1 MIETIFKPDNT
12 IGLWAVLTSIAAI
25 SIVLEQKFKWASK
38 ITGCVIAMTIAALM
52 SNFKVIPTDSPVYDN
67 VWTYL
72 VPIAIP
78 LLLFKADIKKIWKES
93 GRLLVIFLLSSL
105 GTIVGSLLGFYILQ
119 SYIPD
124 LFKVAAMMTGS
135 YIGGSVNF
143 AAMAESFNAAD
154 DLVSAAVVSDNLIMA
169 VYFFV
174 LIAMPSMYIIKKIF
188 KLENQKTDDNKN
200 SKSLAADYWKPREI
214 SMKDL
219 ALSIALSISIVFISG
234 LIADY
239 FATVISGDGLFLS
252 ITKGLLGNKYLIL
265 TTLTMLLATYFSKF
279 FGNIGGAQEIGSFI
293 IHIFFVVIG
302 IPASISLIMEKS
314 PLLLV
319 YCAIM
324 VFVNMIFTIGFGRLF
339 KFKIEEVIMASNA
352 NIGGPTTAAAMAIA
366 KGWHS
371 MVVPVMLVGS
381 LGYILGNYCGIFIG
395 NFLVNY

>member
-1 MIETIFKPDNT
+1 MIETLFKPDNT

-52 SNFKVIPTDSPVYDN
+52 SNFKIIPTESPVYDN
-67 VWTYL
+67 VWAYL

-93 GRLLVIFLLSSL
+93 GRLLIIFVLSSL
-105 GTIVGSLLGFYILQ
+105 GTLVGSLIGYYFLAN
-119 SYIPD
+119 YIPD
-124 LFKVAAMMTGS
+124 LFKVAAMMAGS

-143 AAMAESFNAAD
+143 AAMAESFNVPG

-174 LIAMPSMYIIKKIF
+174 LIAMPSMYIIQKLFKIENEKKS
-188 KLENQKTDDNKN
+188 ENEN
-200 SKSLAADYWKPREI
+200 SKSLSADYWKPREI
-214 SMKDL
+214 SMKE
-219 ALSIALSISIVFISG
+219 IALSISLAISIVFLSG
-234 LIADY
+234 IIADF
-239 FATVISGDGLFLS
+239 FASVISGDGLFLS
-252 ITKGLLGNKYLIL
+252 IIKGLLGNKYLIL

-324 VFVNMIFTIGFGRLF
+324 VFVNMIFTVGLGRLF

-395 NFLVNY
+395 NLLTNY

>member
-1 MIETIFKPDNT
+1 MIETLFKPDNT

-52 SNFKVIPTDSPVYDN
+52 SNFKIIPTESPVYDN
-67 VWTYL
+67 VWAYL

-93 GRLLVIFLLSSL
+93 GRLLIIFVLSSL
-105 GTIVGSLLGFYILQ
+105 GTLVGSLIGYYFLAN
-119 SYIPD
+119 YIPD
-124 LFKVAAMMTGS
+124 LFKVAAMMAGS

-143 AAMAESFNAAD
+143 AAMAESFNVPG

-174 LIAMPSMYIIKKIF
+174 LIAMPSMYIIQKLFKIENEKKS
-188 KLENQKTDDNKN
+188 ENEN
-200 SKSLAADYWKPREI
+200 SKSLSADYWKPREI
-214 SMKDL
+214 SMKE
-219 ALSIALSISIVFISG
+219 IALSISLAISIVFLSG
-234 LIADY
+234 IIADF
-239 FATVISGDGLFLS
+239 FASVISGDSLFLS
-252 ITKGLLGNKYLIL
+252 IIKGLLGNKYLIL

-324 VFVNMIFTIGFGRLF
+324 VFVNMIFTVGLGRLF

-395 NFLVNY
+395 NLLTNY

>member
-67 VWTYL
+67 VWAYL

-93 GRLLVIFLLSSL
+93 GRLLVIFLLSAL

-124 LFKVAAMMTGS
+124 LFRVAAMMAGS

-143 AAMAESFNAAD
+143 AAMAESFNVPG

-174 LIAMPSMYIIKKIF
+174 LIAMPSMYIIKKLF
-188 KLENQKTDDNKN
+188 KLENEKTDDNKS
-200 SKSLAADYWKPREI
+200 SKSLAADYWKPKEI

-219 ALSIALSISIVFISG
+219 ALSIALAISIVFISG
-234 LIADY
+234 IIADY
-239 FATVISGDGLFLS
+239 FASVISGDGLLLS
-252 ITKGLLGNKYLIL
+252 IIKGLLGNKYLIL

-279 FGNIGGAQEIGSFI
+279 FGKIGGAQEIGSFI

-395 NFLVNY
+395 NLLINY

>member
-1 MIETIFKPDNT
+1 MIETLFKPDNT
-12 IGLWAVLTSIAAI
+12 IGLWTILTSVAAI

-38 ITGCVIAMTIAALM
+38 ITGCVIAMTIAALF
-52 SNFKVIPTDSPVYDN
+52 SNVKIIPIESPVYDN

-78 LLLFKADIKKIWKES
+78 MLLFKANLKKIWKES
-93 GRLLVIFLLSSL
+93 GRLLIIFLLSSI
-105 GTIVGSLLGFYILQ
+105 GTIAGSLIGFYFLKNV
-119 SYIPD
+119 IPD
-124 LFKVAAMMTGS
+124 LYKVAAMMAGS

-143 AAMAESFNAAD
+143 VAMADSFKAPA

-188 KLENQKTDDNKN
+188 KLENEKNDDDKN
-200 SKSLAADYWKPREI
+200 SKSLSADYWKPREI
-214 SMKDL
+214 SMKDI
-219 ALSIALSISIVFISG
+219 ALSIALSFSIVFVSEI
-234 LIADY
+234 IAEY
-239 FATVISGDGLFLS
+239 FASVFSTDNLLS
-252 ITKGLLGNKYLIL
+252 SILSGLLGNKYLVL
-265 TTLTMLLATYFSKF
+265 TTLTMFLATYFSKF

-339 KFKIEEVIMASNA
+339 KFKIEEVIIASNA

-366 KGWHS
+366 KGWGS
-371 MVVPVMLVGS
+371 LIVPGILVGS
-381 LGYILGNYCGIFIG
+381 LGYILGNYAGIFIG
-395 NFLVNY
+395 NLLANY